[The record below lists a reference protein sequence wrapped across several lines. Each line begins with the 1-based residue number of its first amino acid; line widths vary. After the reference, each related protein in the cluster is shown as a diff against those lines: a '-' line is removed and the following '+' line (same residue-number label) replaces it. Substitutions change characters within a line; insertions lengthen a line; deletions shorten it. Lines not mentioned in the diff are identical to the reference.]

1 MNNGLTRVLSLTV
14 VVGVAVSAGGCM
26 VGPRYTPPTV
36 VAPAAFKELPPGGE
50 ALQPAQPNDAAHRGI
65 WWDVFGDSRLNDLEA
80 RLIAGNPTLAQ
91 AEARYQQ
98 ARALVREN
106 RSQLYPTAGV
116 SGSVERGRPSSRQG
130 GTVGVSQSATTQYS
144 VQGTASW
151 ELDFWGRVRQTV
163 SASVANAQA
172 SAGDRETTRLS
183 LAAELATN
191 YFQLRLLD
199 AESQLF
205 DETIDAYQHSY
216 TLTQNQYS
224 AGIVARADVA
234 QAETQLEAARAQA
247 IDLKLQRAQLEH
259 AIAIIV
265 GVTPAALSLDT
276 APLAGDPPHIPTDV
290 PSRLLERRPDI
301 AAAERRVAAANAQ
314 IGVASAAFFPTI
326 TLGASAGLETTQL
339 QKLLAWPSGFWSV
352 GPALAL
358 TVFDA
363 GARRAAHARA
373 TASYDEAV
381 GAYRETVLGAFAD
394 VEDNLAA
401 QRLLSD
407 ESARQQ
413 AAVAAARQALD
424 ISLNQYRAGLINYL
438 QVAIGQTTLLSN
450 QRAEVSLSARRYA
463 AAIALIRAV
472 GGGWNGQL
480 GDSAP
485 AGPTPA
491 AAAH

>member
-1 MNNGLTRVLSLTV
+1 MNRRVQRVLSLTTILSV
-14 VVGVAVSAGGCM
+14 VSSGACA
-26 VGPRYTPPTV
+26 VGPKYTVPTV
-36 VAPAAFKELPPGGE
+36 QAPAAFKELPAGGD
-50 ALQPAQPNDAAHRGI
+50 AMQPSQPADAVHRGG
-65 WWDVFGDSRLNDLEA
+65 WWDVFSDARLTDLEN
-80 RLIAGNPTLAQ
+80 RLVAGNPTLAQ

-98 ARALVREN
+98 ARALIREN
-106 RSQLYPTAGV
+106 RSQLYPNVGV
-116 SGSVERGRPSSRQG
+116 SASVERGRPSSRQL
-130 GTVGVSQSATTQYS
+130 GVSQTASTEYA

-163 SASVANAQA
+163 NASVATAQA

-183 LAAELATN
+183 LAAELATD
-191 YFQLRLLD
+191 YFQLRSLD
-199 AESQLF
+199 AASRLY
-205 DETIDAYQHSY
+205 DETIEAYQRSL

-234 QAETQLEAARAQA
+234 QAETQLESARAQA
-247 IDLKLQRAQLEH
+247 IDLKLQRAQIEH
-259 AIAIIV
+259 AIAILV
-265 GVTPAALSLDT
+265 GVPPAALTLDVS
-276 APLAGDPPHIPTDV
+276 PLEGDPPLVPADV

-326 TLGASAGLETTQL
+326 SLGASAGFQTTQL
-339 QKLLAWPSGFWSV
+339 QKLLSWPAGFWSV

-363 GARRAAHARA
+363 GARRAARARA
-373 TASYDEAV
+373 AASYDETV

-401 QRLLSD
+401 QRLLAQ
-407 ESARQQ
+407 ESSHQR

-424 ISLNQYRAGLINYL
+424 ISLNQYRAGLISFL
-438 QVAIGQTTLLSN
+438 QVAISQTTLLAN
-450 QRAEVSLSARRYA
+450 QREEVTLAARRYA
-463 AAIALIRAV
+463 AAIALIRAL

-480 GDSAP
+480 GDAP
-485 AGPTPA
+485 AATPA
-491 AAAH
+491 TGALSATH

>member
-1 MNNGLTRVLSLTV
+1 MNRSLQRLLSLTSAVSV
-14 VVGVAVSAGGCM
+14 VVSSGACTL
-26 VGPRYTPPTV
+26 GPKYTVPTV
-36 VAPAAFKELPPGGE
+36 QTPAAFKEVPQSSDGM
-50 ALQPAQPNDAAHRGI
+50 QPAQPGDAAHRGL
-65 WWDVFGDSRLNDLEA
+65 WWNVFGDAHLNDLEN
-80 RLIAGNPTLAQ
+80 RLVAGNPTLAQ

-106 RSQLYPTAGV
+106 RSQLYPNAGV
-116 SGSVERGRPSSRQG
+116 SASVERGRQSTRQG
-130 GTVGVSQSATTQYS
+130 GTIVNSQAASTQYS

-163 SASVANAQA
+163 SASVATAQA

-183 LAAELATN
+183 LAAELATD
-191 YFQLRLLD
+191 YFQLRSLD
-199 AESQLF
+199 AASRLF
-205 DETIDAYQHSY
+205 DETIDAYQRSY

-234 QAETQLEAARAQA
+234 QAETQLESARAQA

-259 AIAIIV
+259 AIAILV
-265 GVTPAALSLDT
+265 GVPPSALSLDIS
-276 APLAGDPPHIPTDV
+276 PLAGDPPLVPADV

-326 TLGASAGLETTQL
+326 TLGASAGFETTQL
-339 QKLLAWPSGFWSV
+339 QKLLSWPSGFWSV

-363 GARRAAHARA
+363 GARRAARARA
-373 TASYDEAV
+373 TASYDETV

-401 QRLLSD
+401 QRLLAD

-438 QVAIGQTTLLSN
+438 QVAVGQTTLLAN
-450 QRAEVSLSARRYA
+450 QREEVSLMARRYA
-463 AAIALIRAV
+463 AAIALVRAL

-480 GDSAP
+480 GDAP
-485 AGPTPA
+485 AAPTTPA
-491 AAAH
+491 AGAQ